1 MAAITSK
8 ITNCS
13 VDPIITWVTDVITVK
28 YTGNFRTTD
37 YCSKYIYWEIIA
49 LKNIKKTHPIRLIT
63 ATHTLYIYK
72 E

>member
-37 YCSKYIYWEIIA
+37 YCSKYIYLEIIV
-49 LKNIKKTHPIRLIT
+49 LKNLKKHPFRLIP